1 MTDIV
6 SGVPTQRSD
15 DAEPDAAPASEVGG
29 APASEAAV
37 VSTAPAVVD
46 GQATTTSTVDSPT
59 ALERAQDVAERV
71 GERAGEVAAQVGE
84 RAGVVAAQ
92 VSEAVGDAVERA
104 TQASGRVAAAVVDR
118 LRNNAEL
125 IAERGTTTIAN
136 EVVEKIAGIS
146 AREVPGV
153 YDLGGDVARVFAAV
167 KERIGLG
174 EAEEDNRGV
183 RVRLE
188 GGTAAINI
196 TIVIEFG
203 FVVHSVTEKVRA
215 KVITAVEN
223 LLGLEV
229 TEVNIVVD
237 DVHFED
243 SGPKGDDED
252 RAATFR

>member
-1 MTDIV
+1 MTDFAT
-6 SGVPTQRSD
+6 GVPAQRSED
-15 DAEPDAAPASEVGG
+15 NAPDAAPD
-29 APASEAAV
+29 APPPVPAV
-37 VSTAPAVVD
+37 PAVVD
-46 GQATTTSTVDSPT
+46 SSTVDSPT
-59 ALERAQDVAERV
+59 AMERAQEVA
-71 GERAGEVAAQVGE
+71 GRAGEVAAQVGE
-84 RAGVVAAQ
+84 RASEVAHQ
-92 VSEAVGDAVERA
+92 VSEVVGDAVERA

-125 IAERGTTTIAN
+125 LADRGTTTIAN

-174 EAEEDNRGV
+174 ESEDDNRGV

-188 GGTAAINI
+188 GITAVINV
-196 TIVIEFG
+196 TLVIEFG

-215 KVITAVEN
+215 KVISSVEN

-243 SGPKGDDED
+243 AGPQGDDEA
-252 RAATFR
+252 RAATYG